1 MPKQIHSRSYELKF
15 IINTDKTVDID
26 RKAVMIEDGERKE
39 IGSGV
44 LGKFY
49 ER

>member
-1 MPKQIHSRSYELKF
+1 MPKQINSRSYEHKF
-15 IINTDKTVDID
+15 INNTDKTVDID